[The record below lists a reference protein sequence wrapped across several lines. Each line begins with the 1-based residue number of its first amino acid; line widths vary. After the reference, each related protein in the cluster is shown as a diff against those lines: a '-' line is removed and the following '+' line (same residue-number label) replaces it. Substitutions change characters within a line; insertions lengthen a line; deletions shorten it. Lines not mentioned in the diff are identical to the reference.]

1 MYTVWCEWDIGIEGH
16 VFATKE
22 VAIKHAKRVLLA
34 CGIEE
39 TFDELYE
46 EGLIGLDDAEIIYE

>member
-1 MYTVWCEWDIGIEGH
+1 MYTIWCEWDIGVEGL

-22 VAIKHAKRVLLA
+22 VAIKHANINLEA

-39 TFDELYE
+39 DYDDLRGQ
-46 EGLIGLDDAEIIYE
+46 GLIGLDSVEIIHV

>member
-1 MYTVWCEWDIGIEGH
+1 MYRVWCEWDIGVEDKI
-16 VFATKE
+16 FATKE
-22 VAIKHAKRVLLA
+22 IAIRHAKINLEA

-46 EGLIGLDDAEIIYE
+46 EHLIGLDDVEVINV

>member
-1 MYTVWCEWDIGIEGH
+1 MYTVWCEWDIGIEGK

-22 VAIKHAKRVLLA
+22 VAVKHAIINLEA

-39 TFDELYE
+39 SYDELKDD
-46 EGLIGLDDAEIIYE
+46 GLIGLDSVEIYYE

>member
-1 MYTVWCEWDIGIEGH
+1 MYTVWCEWDIGIEGK

-22 VAIKHAKRVLLA
+22 VAVKHAIINLEA

-39 TFDELYE
+39 TYDELKDA
-46 EGLIGLDDAEIIYE
+46 GLIGLDSVEIYYE

>member
-1 MYTVWCEWDIGIEGH
+1 MYTVWCEWDIGIEGK

-22 VAIKHAKRVLLA
+22 VAVKHAIINLEA

-39 TFDELYE
+39 TYYELKDD
-46 EGLIGLDDAEIIYE
+46 GLIGLDSVEIYYE